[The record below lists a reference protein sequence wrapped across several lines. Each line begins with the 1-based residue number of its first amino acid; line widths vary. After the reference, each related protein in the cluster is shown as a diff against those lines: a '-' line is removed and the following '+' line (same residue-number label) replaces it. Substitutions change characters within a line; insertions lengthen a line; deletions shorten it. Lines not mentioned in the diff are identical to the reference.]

1 MKIGNLLVV
10 GTLALAVTLA
20 LSPRA
25 GATGAGDYLAERF
38 KQRELATPLQPN
50 VNQRLRELEQ
60 NWREGPEN
68 TACAAEIS
76 AAAATANTITT
87 PAALLTPTQTMPLQ
101 GRPRCPPPPRLLVA
115 AVLRSAPATGAARAW
130 FPARPVRHD
139 AKFHLGVPSG
149 GIARDRPRIKPPR
162 APLPAAA

>member
-38 KQRELATPLQPN
+38 KQRELAAPLQPN

-60 NWREGPEN
+60 
-68 TACAAEIS
+68 
-76 AAAATANTITT
+76 
-87 PAALLTPTQTMPLQ
+87 
-101 GRPRCPPPPRLLVA
+101 RPRDKAQKIPLAPPKFQRPPRRRIRL
-115 AVLRSAPATGAARAW
+115 
-130 FPARPVRHD
+130 
-139 AKFHLGVPSG
+139 
-149 GIARDRPRIKPPR
+149 RPRR
-162 APLPAAA
+162 RY

>member
-10 GTLALAVTLA
+10 GTLALAVKLA

-60 NWREGPEN
+60 NWREGRETKPRKYRLRRRNFSGRRDGEYDYDPGGS
-68 TACAAEIS
+68 ID
-76 AAAATANTITT
+76 ANPNNA
-87 PAALLTPTQTMPLQ
+87 PAGAPS
-101 GRPRCPPPPRLLVA
+101 V
-115 AVLRSAPATGAARAW
+115 SAPA
-130 FPARPVRHD
+130 PA
-139 AKFHLGVPSG
+139 SG
-149 GIARDRPRIKPPR
+149 GGGITIGPGDWGGPGLVSCPTC
-162 APLPAAA
+162 